1 MPLEAIQDLR
11 GFRLPPGFRG
21 RAAWFV
27 QLWWLVQ
34 GTAFRWSPQVCYG
47 WRRWLLRLF
56 GASVGQGVLVRS
68 TASITYPWKVS
79 IGDWSW
85 IGDEVVLYS
94 LGAITIGAHSVIS
107 QRSYICAG
115 SHDYRKP
122 SFDILATPIR
132 IEGQCWIASDVFV
145 GPGVRIGSGAVVC
158 ARSTVFSDLPPRAVC
173 AGNPAKPIRTRISE
187 EHSGI
192 K

>member
-94 LGAITIGAHSVIS
+94 LGAITIGLALGQKFIGLIGGEIAVSHLPSGGRRFTIILPM
-107 QRSYICAG
+107 RAEREPGLALAG
-115 SHDYRKP
+115 
-122 SFDILATPIR
+122 
-132 IEGQCWIASDVFV
+132 
-145 GPGVRIGSGAVVC
+145 
-158 ARSTVFSDLPPRAVC
+158 
-173 AGNPAKPIRTRISE
+173 
-187 EHSGI
+187 
-192 K
+192 